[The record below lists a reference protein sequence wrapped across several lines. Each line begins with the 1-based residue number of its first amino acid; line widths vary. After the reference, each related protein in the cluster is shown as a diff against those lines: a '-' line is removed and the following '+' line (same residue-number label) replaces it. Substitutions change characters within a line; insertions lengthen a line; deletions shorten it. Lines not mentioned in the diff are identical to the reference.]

1 MRGIYSYIAE
11 ELLVPDTAAGQV
23 QRIMKEIRSL
33 EEMPMRY
40 RLYDDEPW
48 HGLGLRFFPVDNY
61 LVFYLPDDNTN
72 AVRIVRI
79 MYGGRGHPQTVG
91 RNNRILIFKKHLSQG
106 RCFYYAHFWKGA
118 WF

>member
-1 MRGIYSYIAE
+1 MRDQIFYTAGAKRDLRGIYSYIAE

-79 MYGGRGHPQTVG
+79 MYGGRDIRRQLDETTE
-91 RNNRILIFKKHLSQG
+91 
-106 RCFYYAHFWKGA
+106 Y
-118 WF
+118 

>member
-1 MRGIYSYIAE
+1 MRYKIFYTAGAKCDLRGIYSYIAE

-61 LVFYLPDDNTN
+61 LVFYLPDESTDT
-72 AVRIVRI
+72 VRIVRI
-79 MYGGRGHPQTVG
+79 MYGGRDIRRQLDGTTE
-91 RNNRILIFKKHLSQG
+91 
-106 RCFYYAHFWKGA
+106 Y
-118 WF
+118 

>member
-1 MRGIYSYIAE
+1 MRYQIFYTAGAKRDLRGIYSYIAE
-11 ELLVPDTAAGQV
+11 DLLVPDTAAGQV

-48 HGLGLRFFPVDNY
+48 HSLGLRFFPVDNY

-79 MYGGRGHPQTVG
+79 MYGGRDIRRQLDETTE
-91 RNNRILIFKKHLSQG
+91 
-106 RCFYYAHFWKGA
+106 Y
-118 WF
+118 